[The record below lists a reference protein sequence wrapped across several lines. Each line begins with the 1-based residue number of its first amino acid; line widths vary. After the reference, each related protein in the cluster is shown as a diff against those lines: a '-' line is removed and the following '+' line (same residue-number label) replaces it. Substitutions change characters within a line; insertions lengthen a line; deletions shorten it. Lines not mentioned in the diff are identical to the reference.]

1 MGAFYRWFGRPW
13 LRFQDSERANRRAL
27 VGLRALSAVAP
38 ARWLLRGMYHRRS
51 TATVTFC
58 GTTYAH
64 PFGLA
69 AGMDKNAEALRG
81 WPALGLSFVEIGGV
95 TQHEQLGN
103 PKPRMFRASHAQAL
117 VNRMG
122 FNNQGSEKVA
132 ARLKSHWNRHGPL
145 PVPLWV
151 NLGKSKITPLDQAE
165 QDYATTMRLLWP
177 FATVFVVNVSS
188 PNTPNLRE
196 LQNDDGLIRILEACR
211 VVNQSCADEHGEA
224 TKPVLV
230 KVAPDLTDEQLIHVV
245 DTARSN
251 GADGMVLANTTLARP
266 PTSHPADQRVFD
278 EQGGMSGQPVKHRA
292 TEMIRVVHRHTTGS
306 WPLVGVGGVSSADDA
321 WEKIRAGAT
330 LVQAYSG
337 FVFEG
342 PSLTKSITKGLERRM
357 RQTGYSTL
365 EDAVGSEHRSDG
377 VA

>member
-1 MGAFYRWFGRPW
+1 MGVFYRWFARPW
-13 LRFQDSERANRRAL
+13 LRFQDSERAHRRAL
-27 VGLRALSAVAP
+27 VGLRAMSAFAP
-38 ARWLLRGMYHRRS
+38 TRWLLRGMYHRRS
-51 TATVTFC
+51 TTSVTFC

-81 WPALGLSFVEIGGV
+81 WPALGLAFVEIGGV

-122 FNNQGSEKVA
+122 FNNQGSAKVA
-132 ARLKSHWNRHGPL
+132 ERLRLHWNRHGAL

-151 NLGKSKITPLDQAE
+151 NLGKSKITPLDEAE

-177 FATVFVVNVSS
+177 FTTVFVVNVSS

-211 VVNQSCADEHGEA
+211 AVNQACADEHGEA

-245 DTARSN
+245 DTARNN
-251 GADGMVLANTTLARP
+251 GAEGMVLANTTLSRP
-266 PTSHPADQRVFD
+266 PSPHPADQRVFD
-278 EQGGMSGQPVKHRA
+278 ERGGMSGRPVKHRA
-292 TEMIRVVHRHTTGS
+292 TEMIRVVHRHTAGS

-321 WEKIRAGAT
+321 WEKIRAGAS

-342 PSLTKSITKGLERRM
+342 PSLAKSITKGLERRM
-357 RQTGYSTL
+357 QQAGCSTL
-365 EDAVGSEHRSDG
+365 QDAVGSEHRGDG

>member
-1 MGAFYRWFGRPW
+1 MGALYRWLVRPW
-13 LRFQDSERANRRAL
+13 LRVQDSERAHRRAL
-27 VGLRALSAVAP
+27 LGLRAMGAVVP
-38 ARWLLRGMYHRRS
+38 ARWVLRGLYGRKSSASVM
-51 TATVTFC
+51 FC
-58 GTTYAH
+58 GTTYNH

-95 TQHEQLGN
+95 TQHEQQGN

-122 FNNQGSEKVA
+122 FNNQGSEKIA
-132 ARLKSHWNRHGPL
+132 ARLKLHWDQHGPL
-145 PVPLWV
+145 PIPLWV
-151 NLGKSKITPLDQAE
+151 NLGKSKITPLGEAE
-165 QDYATTMRLLWP
+165 QDYATTMRALWP
-177 FATVFVVNVSS
+177 YATVFVVNVSS

-196 LQNDDGLIRILEACR
+196 LQNDDGLIRILKACMD
-211 VVNQSCADEHGEA
+211 VNNTCAKQHGA
-224 TKPVLV
+224 STKPILV

-245 DTARSN
+245 DTARNN
-251 GADGMVLANTTLARP
+251 GADGMVLANTSLARP
-266 PTSHPADQRVFD
+266 LHQHPSDQTAFD
-278 EQGGMSGQPVKHRA
+278 EQGGMSGRPVKQRA
-292 TEMIRVVHRHTTGS
+292 TDMIRLVHRHTEGT

-321 WEKIRAGAT
+321 WEKIRAGAS

-342 PSLTKSITKGLERRM
+342 PSLTGNITKGLERHM
-357 RQTGYSTL
+357 QQAGFSTL
-365 EDAVGSEHRSDG
+365 ADAVGSEHRNDG

>member
-1 MGAFYRWFGRPW
+1 
-13 LRFQDSERANRRAL
+13 
-27 VGLRALSAVAP
+27 
-38 ARWLLRGMYHRRS
+38 
-51 TATVTFC
+51 
-58 GTTYAH
+58 
-64 PFGLA
+64 
-69 AGMDKNAEALRG
+69 
-81 WPALGLSFVEIGGV
+81 
-95 TQHEQLGN
+95 
-103 PKPRMFRASHAQAL
+103 
-117 VNRMG
+117 
-122 FNNQGSEKVA
+122 
-132 ARLKSHWNRHGPL
+132 
-145 PVPLWV
+145 
-151 NLGKSKITPLDQAE
+151 
-165 QDYATTMRLLWP
+165 
-177 FATVFVVNVSS
+177 VFVVNVSS

-224 TKPVLV
+224 AKPVLV